1 MPYFTSPNE
10 VLNRNYTYNSKN
22 KNFMKVFKSI
32 KLLGLIITASM
43 VTLSCDNNDD
53 NDDNQNPP
61 SASVK
66 LFTSNTAD
74 GNITYYDLT
83 DATNITTTTLLTTS
97 VAADGIYYDS
107 DSDVLIQASRSGF
120 NLEGFSGISALPTNT
135 SVTATLIGTT
145 DMQSPRETAVKGN
158 MVVVADNAD
167 VDANP
172 ATADGRLFVYTNN
185 GTTFTLRNIITTN
198 FKVWGITFIDN
209 DLYAVVDADDELA
222 VFSNFL
228 NNTEDATVSA
238 SKRVVIEGITRTHG
252 ITYDAS
258 SNTMIMTDIGDA
270 MNTQDDG
277 GFHVISDFTTKFN
290 PIANGGTLTVGD
302 QIRVAG
308 AATLMGNPVDVAYDA
323 ETETVFIAEAG
334 NGGGRILAFNNIG
347 VGGNLTPVL
356 NNALSGAS
364 AVYLSKE

>member
-1 MPYFTSPNE
+1 MQS
-10 VLNRNYTYNSKN
+10 
-22 KNFMKVFKSI
+22 FKSI
-32 KLLGLIITASM
+32 KLLGLIIAAS
-43 VTLSCDNNDD
+43 LFAFSCSSDDD
-53 NDDNQNPP
+53 NGSGQNQPT
-61 SASVK
+61 ASVK
-66 LFTSNTAD
+66 LFTSNTSD

-83 DATNITTTTLLTTS
+83 DTSNITTTTLITTS
-97 VAADGIYYDS
+97 TAADGIYYDA
-107 DSDVLIQASRSGF
+107 DTDVLLQASRSGF
-120 NLEGFSGISALPTNT
+120 NLEGFSGISALPTST
-135 SVTATLIGTT
+135 SLTATLLGSP

-167 VDANP
+167 VDGNP
-172 ATADGRLFVYTNN
+172 ATADGRFFVYTNN

-228 NNTEDATVSA
+228 NNTTNATVSA
-238 SKRVVIEGITRTHG
+238 SKRVTIEGIVRTHG

-258 SNTMIMTDIGDA
+258 SDTMVMTDIGDA
-270 MNTQDDG
+270 MNTQNDG
-277 GFHVISDFTTKFN
+277 AFHVIENFTSKFN
-290 PIANGGTLTVGD
+290 PIPNGGTLAVGD

-308 AATLMGNPVDVAYDA
+308 AATLLGNPVDVAYDA

-347 VGGNLTPVL
+347 VGGNLTPVI
-356 NNALSGAS
+356 NNSLSGAS